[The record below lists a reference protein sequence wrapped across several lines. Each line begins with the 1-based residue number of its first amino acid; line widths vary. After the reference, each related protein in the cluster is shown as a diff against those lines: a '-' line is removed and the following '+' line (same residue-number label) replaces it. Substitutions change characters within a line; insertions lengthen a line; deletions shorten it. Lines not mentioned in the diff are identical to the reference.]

1 MANYP
6 FKDKHYYDLTGE
18 SYDNINFNEK
28 YYTIIGGKLMAIKPI
43 VQYFEKICDTSSPRY
58 FLYVLAADGKNYKLD
73 SCCKIFRN
81 YDEYV
86 DNVHNSSLYDYG
98 KFGKR
103 KVNEVLKKIPGIHF
117 NASETRFYQFYWG
130 NGMPQ
135 GTYGKILFWVDVDGA
150 HVEMTPVTDNGQK
163 LYMSKDECFKD
174 NVQVVEFGDIPVEQK
189 GEYTIKREF
198 TVKAGSQEEAES
210 IIDEAISKAYKEQFK

>member
-1 MANYP
+1 MANFP
-6 FKDKHYYDLTGE
+6 FKTKHYYDLTGDT
-18 SYDNINFNEK
+18 YDNINFNEK
-28 YYTIIGGKLMAIKPI
+28 YYTIIGGKLVAIKPI
-43 VQYFEKICDTSSPRY
+43 VQFFERISETSSPRY

-86 DNVHNSSLYDYG
+86 ADVHNPNRYDYS
-98 KFGKR
+98 KFGKLR
-103 KVNEVLKKIPGIHF
+103 VNEVLKRIPGIHF

-130 NGMPQ
+130 NGIPQ
-135 GTYGKILFWVDVDGA
+135 GTYGDILFWVDVDGA
-150 HVEMTPVTDNGQK
+150 HVEMKPFSENGQK
-163 LYMSKDECFKD
+163 LYLSKDECFKD
-174 NVQVVEFGDIPVEQK
+174 NVQVVDFGDMEIERK

-210 IIDEAISKAYKEQFK
+210 IIDEAINKAYKEQFK